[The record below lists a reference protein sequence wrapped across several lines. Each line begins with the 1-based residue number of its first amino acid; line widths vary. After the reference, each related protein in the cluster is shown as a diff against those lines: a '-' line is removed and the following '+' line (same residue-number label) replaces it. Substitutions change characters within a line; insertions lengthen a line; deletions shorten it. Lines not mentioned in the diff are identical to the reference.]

1 MCYRNEEWCKSWWRI
16 DLPFQNWHEEFNEFW
31 PKHLKISKF
40 FILTCSFWSKHILF
54 ELKMYRGVI
63 FHETEEGCKLC
74 RGIDFSFQNWHEA
87 FDEFSPKHLT
97 VSKHFILTCSFWA
110 KHILFELKNYRGAIF
125 HETEEGYKIWRGM
138 DFQNWHKE
146 FDKFWPECSE
156 VSKTFP
162 LMGSFWA
169 KYILFELKKY
179 RGVIFHKIDEGCKI
193 WMGIDLSFQNWHNNL
208 SNFDLSTQ
216 KSKQFSL

>member
-1 MCYRNEEWCKSWWRI
+1 
-16 DLPFQNWHEEFNEFW
+16 
-31 PKHLKISKF
+31 
-40 FILTCSFWSKHILF
+40 
-54 ELKMYRGVI
+54 MYRGVI
-63 FHETEEGCKLC
+63 FHETEEGYKLC
-74 RGIDFSFQNWHEA
+74 TGIDFSFQNWHEA

-146 FDKFWPECSE
+146 FDKFLPECSE

-193 WMGIDLSFQNWHNNL
+193 WMGIDLSLQNWHNNL